1 MSSLSLSSLSSLPSS
16 LPSLSGATKVLQDLE
31 TNSSTSD
38 SATFCDNLA
47 DSISS
52 SMGGTSGCLLE
63 IFFRS
68 MGTFFVTQENGNWPD
83 ALLSGLNAIKLY
95 GGAQVGMRTMLDS
108 LEPAIQA
115 LRSSDL
121 ATAVVA
127 AKEGA
132 ERTKTLI
139 SLAGRSNY
147 IDNDFLK
154 DTPDPGAVS
163 VSVAFLAAFEALSK

>member
-1 MSSLSLSSLSSLPSS
+1 
-16 LPSLSGATKVLQDLE
+16 
-31 TNSSTSD
+31 
-38 SATFCDNLA
+38 
-47 DSISS
+47 
-52 SMGGTSGCLLE
+52 
-63 IFFRS
+63 

-121 ATAVVA
+121 VTAVVA
-127 AKEGA
+127 ANEGA
-132 ERTKTLI
+132 EQTKTLI

-154 DTPDPGAVS
+154 DTPDPGAVA